1 MGGNLE
7 ERKYEVSFGHV
18 QVRSS
23 VKADC
28 GMNSLQQP
36 SVGQYMNSQQP
47 SVGTIHEQSAALC
60 GDNTWV

>member
-36 SVGQYMNSQQP
+36 SVG
-47 SVGTIHEQSAALC
+47 TIHEQSAALC